1 MLSGEQPSS
10 AGTEGQDQELWGG
23 EAVLQMSRGGEAT
36 EPLAARSGSPD
47 LLSPLQVPSG
57 SSNPGLQSTARC
69 ILLAATCQLSSSSQD
84 PALTV
89 SHWPCCCH
97 CLLSGLSLV
106 PLLGQVALF
115 TKAVLLSLAAHE
127 SAGAFRNYTRRC
139 STPRGAGLSGQG
151 CSLGFGN
158 F

>member
-1 MLSGEQPSS
+1 MKPRPAEHSQVHPAGCHLSAELIFSGPRPHCESLAQPGCS
-10 AGTEGQDQELWGG
+10 
-23 EAVLQMSRGGEAT
+23 
-36 EPLAARSGSPD
+36 
-47 LLSPLQVPSG
+47 
-57 SSNPGLQSTARC
+57 
-69 ILLAATCQLSSSSQD
+69 
-84 PALTV
+84 
-89 SHWPCCCH
+89 

-127 SAGAFRNYTRRC
+127 SPGGFRNYTC
-139 STPRGAGLSGQG
+139 LCPTPRGSGLRGQG